1 MKKLTLCF
9 LLSQFLVFSCV
20 TAYAQY
26 VPIYCD
32 AKSPTNTDY
41 TIGKDSGKNLCY
53 KLIGSKGFRIF
64 HTNGE
69 TIYHSDIDADIIVLG
84 ENYIILRK
92 ASKDVAWFDRK
103 FIIGWAAN

>member
-1 MKKLTLCF
+1 MRNFILILTILLTPTLCF
-9 LLSQFLVFSCV
+9 
-20 TAYAQY
+20 AQITGPY
-26 VPIYCD
+26 VPLSCD
-32 AKSPTNTDY
+32 AKLPTATDY
-41 TIGKDSGKNLCY
+41 SIGKDSGGKPCY

-92 ASKDVAWFDRK
+92 ASKDTAWFDRK